1 MESTYPNPRPQHP
14 SLPSAPPHHPSLRM
28 AVTQPTPSSSHTS
41 QDGQPAGR
49 HQTLHHSEH
58 GHLVLSSP
66 MYELPSMDGWWEC
79 CQDEFE
85 NNPALSAQ
93 FCGKCRHKKC
103 SGCKKCSNQGFHT
116 AAVSHRCSQNC
127 RPTYPLLN
135 PNQAVHGY
143 VSTRT
148 STQRYIY
155 PHPTTTTRCAKK
167 DGVLKNG
174 WYLILLVR
182 HGLECIIRKVQT
194 RRQKEGTPELEQI

>member
-49 HQTLHHSEH
+49 PHTLHHSEH
-58 GHLVLSSP
+58 GHLVLSRP
-66 MYELPSMDGWWEC
+66 MYDLPSMDGWWEC

-85 NNPALSAQ
+85 NNPAFSAE
-93 FCGKCRHKKC
+93 FCGRCRHRKC
-103 SGCKKCSNQGFHT
+103 YDCKKCSNQGFHT
-116 AAVSHRCSQNC
+116 AALSHHFSPNC

-148 STQRYIY
+148 STHRYINPHVY
-155 PHPTTTTRCAKK
+155 SHPTTTTRCTKK

-174 WYLILLVR
+174 
-182 HGLECIIRKVQT
+182 
-194 RRQKEGTPELEQI
+194 